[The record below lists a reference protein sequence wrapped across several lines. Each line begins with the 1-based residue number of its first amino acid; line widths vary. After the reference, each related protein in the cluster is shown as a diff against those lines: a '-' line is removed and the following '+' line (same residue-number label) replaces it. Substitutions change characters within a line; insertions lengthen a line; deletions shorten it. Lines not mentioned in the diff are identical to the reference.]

1 VIKEFFELAEAEVV
15 TQKEGMENQGK
26 CGANYVP
33 LSPLSFLQRAA
44 MVYANRTSIIYDQGG
59 VRFTW
64 AETFE
69 RCTRVASSLVNRLKI
84 RKGEVVSVLA
94 PNVPALYETHFAVPM
109 AGAVLNTINTRLD
122 ARNVATILAH
132 SHAKLLL
139 VDYQLLSLAK
149 DALALLES
157 PLVTPRLILIHDH
170 DDGLAAA
177 HVAGLCNQVGVVI
190 SGTYEELVRGGDPRF
205 DPVKPTDEWESI
217 CLNYTSGTT
226 SAPKGVLYS
235 HRGAYLSSMSIL
247 LLWEMGRE
255 PVYLWTLPMF
265 HCNGWTFPWAIAAR
279 GGTNVCIRNTSA
291 EEIYLAISK
300 HHVTHL
306 CCAPIVFNILLD
318 HPNPQLLHGRVHV
331 LTGGAPPAPSILSK
345 VEDMGFL
352 VTHAYGLTE
361 ATGPALACEWK
372 SEWDDAQLSP
382 AQRGV
387 LKGRQGVGV
396 LSLDQVDVKNPV
408 TMSGVPRDG
417 QSMGEIML
425 RGSSI
430 MKGYFHDPESTAEA
444 FAGGWF
450 HTGDVGVVHPDGYV
464 EIKDRS
470 KDVIISGGENISSV
484 EVESVLYTHPLV
496 AEVAVVAMPHP
507 RWGETPCA
515 FIKTKDNANSIIRE
529 EDIVSFCREKL
540 PHYMVP
546 KVVVF
551 TDLPKTGTGK
561 IQKNLLRE
569 RAKHLSIPTSTAAA
583 PTGTPRKKVAASK
596 QKNRPQYDNQDG
608 QFNIALSRL

>member
-1 VIKEFFELAEAEVV
+1 
-15 TQKEGMENQGK
+15 MENQGK
-26 CGANYVP
+26 CAANYVA
-33 LSPLSFLQRAA
+33 LSPSSFLHRVAT
-44 MVYANRTSIIYDQGG
+44 VNANRTSIIYDQGG

-64 AETFE
+64 ADTLQ
-69 RCTRVASSLVNRLKI
+69 RCTSVASSLVNRFKI

-94 PNVPALYETHFAVPM
+94 PNVPALYESHFAVPM
-109 AGAVLNTINTRLD
+109 AGAVLNTINSRLD
-122 ARNVATILAH
+122 ARNVPSIIVH
-132 SHAKLLL
+132 SQAKLLL
-139 VDYQLLSLAK
+139 VDYNLISLAK
-149 DALALLES
+149 DALSLLES
-157 PLVTPRLILIHDH
+157 RLVTPRLILIHDH
-170 DDGLAAA
+170 DHGLSDAN
-177 HVAGLCNQVGVVI
+177 VAGLCNQVGVVI
-190 SGTYEELVRGGDPRF
+190 SSTYEELVRGGDPLLKS
-205 DPVKPTDEWESI
+205 VKAVDEWESI
-217 CLNYTSGTT
+217 ALNYTSGMT

-235 HRGAYLSSMSIL
+235 HLGAYLSSMPML

-255 PVYLWTLPMF
+255 PVYLWTLPIF
-265 HCNGWTFPWAIAAR
+265 HCDGWTFTWAIAAR
-279 GGTNVCIRNTSA
+279 GGTNICIRNTSA
-291 EEIYLAISK
+291 DEIYGAINY

-318 HPNPQLLHGRVHV
+318 HPNPQPLHGKVHV
-331 LTGGAPPAPSILSK
+331 LIGGAPPAPSILTK

-372 SEWDDAQLSP
+372 SEWDDAQLTP

-387 LKGRQGVGV
+387 LKGRQGMGV

-408 TMSGVPRDG
+408 TMSSVPRDG
-417 QSMGEIML
+417 ESMGEIML

-430 MKGYFHDPESTAEA
+430 MKGYLHDPKSTAEA

-464 EIKDRS
+464 EIKDSS
-470 KDVIISGGENISSV
+470 KDVIISGGENISNV
-484 EVESVLYTHPLV
+484 EVESVLYTHPAV
-496 AEVAVVAMPHP
+496 SEAAVVAMPHP
-507 RWGETPCA
+507 
-515 FIKTKDNANSIIRE
+515 
-529 EDIVSFCREKL
+529 REKL

-569 RAKHLSIPTSTAAA
+569 RAKHLPRFPTSTAAP
-583 PTGTPRKKVAASK
+583 PTRTLRKKATPSK
-596 QKNRPQYDNQDG
+596 QQNRVHHDNDVHG

>member
-1 VIKEFFELAEAEVV
+1 
-15 TQKEGMENQGK
+15 MENQGK
-26 CGANYVP
+26 CAANYVP
-33 LSPLSFLQRAA
+33 LSPLSFLHRAA
-44 MVYANRTSIIYDQGG
+44 TVYANRKSIIYDQGS

-64 AETFE
+64 ADTLQ
-69 RCTRVASSLVNRLKI
+69 RCTRVASSLVNRFKI
-84 RKGEVVSVLA
+84 RKGQVVSVLA
-94 PNVPALYETHFAVPM
+94 PNVPALYESHFAVPM

-132 SHAKLLL
+132 SQAKLLL

-149 DALALLES
+149 DALSLLES
-157 PLVTPRLILIHDH
+157 PLLTPRLILIHDH

-205 DPVKPTDEWESI
+205 NPVKPADEWESI

-235 HRGAYLSSMSIL
+235 HRGAYLSSMSML

-265 HCNGWTFPWAIAAR
+265 HCNGWAFTWAIAAR

-291 EEIYLAISK
+291 DEIYGAINH

-318 HPNPQLLHGRVHV
+318 HPNPQPLQGKVHV
-331 LTGGAPPAPSILSK
+331 LTGGAPPAPSILTK

-372 SEWDDAQLSP
+372 SEWDDAQLTP

-408 TMSGVPRDG
+408 TMSSVPTDG
-417 QSMGEIML
+417 ESMGEIML

-430 MKGYFHDPESTAEA
+430 MKGYLHDAKSTAEA

-484 EVESVLYTHPLV
+484 EVESVLYTHPAV
-496 AEVAVVAMPHP
+496 SEAAVVAMPHP

-515 FIKTKDNANSIIRE
+515 FIKTKDNDGTIIKE
-529 EDIVSFCREKL
+529 EEIVSFCREKL

-569 RAKHLSIPTSTAAA
+569 RAKHLPRLPTSTAAP
-583 PTGTPRKKVAASK
+583 PTRTLRKKATPSK
-596 QKNRPQYDNQDG
+596 HQNRAQHDNDVHG